1 METRGLTPLFIR
13 TNENKM
19 LNTFV
24 IIRLTRRGK
33 DAANRGGRRKREEEE
48 ETPRGMG
55 QRNGEEDA
63 RSR

>member
-24 IIRLTRRGK
+24 IVRLTRRGK

-48 ETPRGMG
+48 TPRGMG

>member
-24 IIRLTRRGK
+24 IVPLTRRGK

-48 ETPRGMG
+48 IPRGMG